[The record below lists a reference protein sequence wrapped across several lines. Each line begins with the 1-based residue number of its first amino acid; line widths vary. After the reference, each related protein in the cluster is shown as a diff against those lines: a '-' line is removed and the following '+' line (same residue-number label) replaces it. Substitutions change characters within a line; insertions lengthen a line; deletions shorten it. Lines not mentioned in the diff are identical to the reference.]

1 MSAELR
7 GDVRDYLERN
17 PDASAAALAGATGV
31 GIGRARKVVENHTA
45 DDTDTTGP
53 WDAVYWSDTATDE
66 YPPTLVEREQ
76 WMGRREG
83 TKLPFSPWGDANA
96 AVECRHNACPKH
108 DEHTPGCDRCEL
120 HREGCTRAE
129 CNHDARYSW
138 SASTNY
144 VNGVKAGMGEADDRL
159 GGRLFIQQE
168 ADPFAFV
175 DGDDVRDPET
185 GDVHPGFVAILNRLG
200 HTYADVSTSGSGV
213 HAYYLGDLPGG
224 TEARFEIGTEPFGAN
239 DAPPA
244 VEIYSGKHVNVTTGD
259 HLRDT
264 PDDVAEWDTDELRA
278 VLDDHDTE
286 PAGGAS
292 RSPAADVA
300 VLGDYDAGGESD
312 DELGAGVTDDM
323 QDVFD
328 ALDALEPG
336 DLRLRTE
343 CVGSEGTGWTLWD
356 PSTYRS
362 TDSGESLHRAPGGP
376 FYDQAEGH
384 AFGTFDL
391 FAAERGFITDPWDS
405 LEGEE
410 FRAAVDAAR
419 DAGAPVPEFVDTD
432 PDGPAEKVAQII
444 CDL

>member
-1 MSAELR
+1 MTDDLR
-7 GDVRDYLERN
+7 PDVRDYLNRN
-17 PDASAAALAGATGV
+17 PDATAAALAGNTGV
-31 GIGRARKVVENHTA
+31 EPARAKEAIAEHTPPATA
-45 DDTDTTGP
+45 DSGP
-53 WDAVYWSDTATDE
+53 WDGVDWSDTATDE
-66 YPPTLVEREQ
+66 YPPALVEREQ

-96 AVECRHNACPKH
+96 PVECRHNACPKH
-108 DEHTPGCDRCEL
+108 DGHTPECDRCEL

-129 CNHDARYSW
+129 CHHDARYSW

-185 GDVHPGFVAILNRLG
+185 GDVHPRFVALLNRLG

-213 HAYYLGDLPGG
+213 HAYYRGDLPGG
-224 TEARFEIGTEPFGAN
+224 TEATFEIDTEPFGTN
-239 DAPPA
+239 DTPPA

-264 PDDVAEWDTDELRA
+264 PDDVAEWDSDELVA
-278 VLDDHDTE
+278 VLDEYDTE
-286 PAGGAS
+286 PAGGTADA
-292 RSPAADVA
+292 PAADVA
-300 VLGDYDAGGESD
+300 ALMEYDDTPED
-312 DELGAGVTDDM
+312 DTDELGAGVTDDM
-323 QDVFD
+323 EDIFR

-336 DLRLRTE
+336 DVRLRTD

-362 TDSGESLHRAPGGP
+362 TGSGESLHRAPDGP
-376 FYDQAEGH
+376 FYDQKEARS
-384 AFGTFDL
+384 FGTFDL
-391 FAAERGFITDPWDS
+391 FAAERGFITHPWDD
-405 LEGEE
+405 LEGEDW
-410 FRAAVDAAR
+410 RDAVDEAR
-419 DAGAPVPEFVDTD
+419 EAGAPIPEYVDRD
-432 PDGPAEKVAQII
+432 PDDAAGKVAQMLT
-444 CDL
+444 D